1 MLYISFS
8 YYLDLDVRHFW
19 VPYNL
24 RLLLLAVVPSIQL
37 LSLTSVLFTDYSL
50 QSIDHLVL
58 FYFFFLHS
66 IKISRILLILLVII
80 MYVYIAKYQGCFL
93 FSSVYSRIE
102 VNWFSMEK

>member
-58 FYFFFLHS
+58 FYFFFFALD
-66 IKISRILLILLVII
+66 KNISYFIDII
-80 MYVYIAKYQGCFL
+80 CYYYVCIYC
-93 FSSVYSRIE
+93 
-102 VNWFSMEK
+102 